1 MRVSG
6 PRRLNIGGILVEV
19 GYSPEWR
26 WVKRPKR
33 GGFGS
38 VVELVGIGV
47 MLGNTTRGGSSKRLF
62 LAHGFLDGVKARLL
76 KSKYAPI
83 SDKGQRYIFDLYW
96 CAEV

>member
-1 MRVSG
+1 MRVIG
-6 PRRLNIGGILVEV
+6 PRRLNIGGILVRL

-47 MLGNTTRGGSSKRLF
+47 MLGTPRGAEETLIGLCWS
-62 LAHGFLDGVKARLL
+62 GFLVSASFVFVGRPARVIRFLIQQ
-76 KSKYAPI
+76 K
-83 SDKGQRYIFDLYW
+83 
-96 CAEV
+96 